1 MKNKIII
8 IVIIFLIILSVSA
21 YMVYN
26 YRKSV
31 ISSQKVNETY
41 KAYYDTEI
49 LGTELISVINKTVD
63 FNEQN
68 GIQKDENGMYIEN
81 DNNSIKIYIS
91 FKYEDD
97 YQTVEMEKI
106 SNNGTDN
113 FRKVYS
119 TASFKCTE
127 ISYHDKTKNVKALT
141 FTET

>member
-31 ISSQKVNETY
+31 VSSQKVNESY

>member
-8 IVIIFLIILSVSA
+8 IVIIFSIILSVSA

-31 ISSQKVNETY
+31 ISSQKVNESY
-41 KAYYDTEI
+41 KAYYNTEI

>member
-31 ISSQKVNETY
+31 ISSQKVNESY

-97 YQTVEMEKI
+97 YQTVEMEKSQI
-106 SNNGTDN
+106 MEQITLEKYIVQQVLNAQ
-113 FRKVYS
+113 K
-119 TASFKCTE
+119 
-127 ISYHDKTKNVKALT
+127 
-141 FTET
+141 

>member
-8 IVIIFLIILSVSA
+8 IVIIFSIILSVSA

-31 ISSQKVNETY
+31 ISSQKVNESY

>member
-1 MKNKIII
+1 
-8 IVIIFLIILSVSA
+8 
-21 YMVYN
+21 MVYN

-31 ISSQKVNETY
+31 ISSQKVNESY
-41 KAYYDTEI
+41 KAYYNTEI

>member
-31 ISSQKVNETY
+31 VSSQKVNESY

-81 DNNSIKIYIS
+81 NNNSIKIYIS

>member
-31 ISSQKVNETY
+31 VSSQKVNESY

-49 LGTELISVINKTVD
+49 LGTELISIINKTVD

-106 SNNGTDN
+106 SNDGTDN

>member
-31 ISSQKVNETY
+31 VSSQKVNESY

-81 DNNSIKIYIS
+81 NNNSIKIYIS

-127 ISYHDKTKNVKALT
+127 ISYHDKTENVKALT

>member
-31 ISSQKVNETY
+31 ISSQKVNESY

-127 ISYHDKTKNVKALT
+127 ISYHDKTKNV
-141 FTET
+141 

>member
-31 ISSQKVNETY
+31 ISSQKVNESY

-49 LGTELISVINKTVD
+49 LGTELISIINKTVD

-106 SNNGTDN
+106 SNDGTDN

>member
-31 ISSQKVNETY
+31 ISSQKVNESY

>member
-31 ISSQKVNETY
+31 ISSQKVNESY

-49 LGTELISVINKTVD
+49 LGTELISIINKTVD

-127 ISYHDKTKNVKALT
+127 ISYHDKTKTVKALT

>member
-31 ISSQKVNETY
+31 ISSQKVNESY
-41 KAYYDTEI
+41 KAYYNTEI

>member
-8 IVIIFLIILSVSA
+8 IVIIFSIILSVSA